1 MGQTSTR
8 HATRLVGTPETVCC
22 HQTAVFIQN
31 LQLRRSV
38 SMDLMSGLAV
48 CCART
53 DRPRR
58 VSSLEACVSL
68 GISDLINLTLP
79 AYMYLSHPSN
89 SSTKLSTS
97 LLPASPATNFSLLV
111 CPAKLVVYT
120 WHKPFETLC
129 RTGRGMAM
137 ASVLSAQGARS
148 GVPARLAHA
157 STG

>member
-1 MGQTSTR
+1 MPLDSSVRQRQFAVIKPPCSYKTCNY
-8 HATRLVGTPETVCC
+8 VGLYRP
-22 HQTAVFIQN
+22 
-31 LQLRRSV
+31 
-38 SMDLMSGLAV
+38 SGLAV

-53 DRPRR
+53 DRPRC

-79 AYMYLSHPSN
+79 PYMYLSHPSN

-97 LLPASPATNFSLLV
+97 LLPATNFSLLV
-111 CPAKLVVYT
+111 CPAKLIVYT
-120 WHKPFETLC
+120 CHKPFETLC